1 MLIYRICRARLA
13 PLGFVC
19 LLFLCLGTPPA
30 SAHDPDAVAYGK
42 DLKCL
47 ATAIYF
53 EARGES
59 EFGQEAVAQVILN
72 RERSSRYPDTVCEV
86 VYQNA
91 GQRNRCQFS
100 FACDGKPDVP
110 TEPAAWRKATRIAA
124 AALRQPSRIWAL
136 ASATLYHADYV
147 DPSWA
152 PKVTLVSS
160 IGRHLFY
167 AEPGVRVG
175 DKA

>member
-1 MLIYRICRARLA
+1 LLDYRICRGRLA
-13 PLGFVC
+13 PLAFVC
-19 LLFLCLGTPPA
+19 LLFSSLGTLPA
-30 SAHDPDAVAYGK
+30 TARDPDFAAYSK

-59 EFGQEAVAQVILN
+59 ELGQEAVAQVILN
-72 RERSSRYPDTVCEV
+72 RERSNRYPDTVCAV

-91 GQRNRCQFS
+91 EQRNRCQFS

-110 TEPAAWRKATRIAA
+110 KEVAAWRKATRIAA
-124 AALRQPSRIWAL
+124 EALRHPTRIWAL

-147 DPSWA
+147 DPAWA

-167 AEPGVRVG
+167 KEPGVKVG